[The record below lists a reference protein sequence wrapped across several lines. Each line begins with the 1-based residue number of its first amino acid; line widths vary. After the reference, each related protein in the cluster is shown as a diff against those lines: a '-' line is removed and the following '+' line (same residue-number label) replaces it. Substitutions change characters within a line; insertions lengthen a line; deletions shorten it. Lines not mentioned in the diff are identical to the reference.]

1 MNFPENVKRYV
12 LPKFSAYTIL
22 DDGFEKLVGYQ
33 TTKGKWVHKDYRSK
47 SNKKSKKKS

>member
-12 LPKFSAYTIL
+12 LPKFSAYTIP

-33 TTKGKWVHKDYRSK
+33 TSKGTWVHKNYKQDRK
-47 SNKKSKKKS
+47 NKKGK